1 MLFSIIYS
9 VIISCKHQKKQ
20 AFNLTLVL
28 SKDIIFSMNS
38 LENSLQNIAE
48 SILHFDEAS
57 LTSKTG

>member
-1 MLFSIIYS
+1 
-9 VIISCKHQKKQ
+9 
-20 AFNLTLVL
+20 VL